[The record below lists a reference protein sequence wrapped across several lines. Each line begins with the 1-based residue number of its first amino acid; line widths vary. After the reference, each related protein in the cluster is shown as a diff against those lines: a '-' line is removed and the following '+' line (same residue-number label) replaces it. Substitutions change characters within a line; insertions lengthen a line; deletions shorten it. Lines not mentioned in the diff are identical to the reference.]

1 MARPLLSLCPLAG
14 LSAGSQA
21 CAEAICSLG
30 SLLHKGLFAF
40 IDFPCFFPPT
50 SLREDS
56 ERKKEGR
63 GKTRRSGCSQRQVC
77 RLAPHK
83 NTHLSTKGEAA
94 FFTLLWAVT
103 EAKQPSDRP

>member
-40 IDFPCFFPPT
+40 IDFPCFFPPHLIT
-50 SLREDS
+50 GKL
-56 ERKKEGR
+56 RKKERREG
-63 GKTRRSGCSQRQVC
+63 GNKALWMLTKTSLQTCS
-77 RLAPHK
+77 
-83 NTHLSTKGEAA
+83 S
-94 FFTLLWAVT
+94 
-103 EAKQPSDRP
+103 

>member
-30 SLLHKGLFAF
+30 SLCTRGFLPSLISHA
-40 IDFPCFFPPT
+40 FFPPT
-50 SLREDS
+50 SLRENS
-56 ERKKEGR
+56 ERKKVGR
-63 GKTRRSGCSQRQVC
+63 GETRHSGCSQRQVC

-103 EAKQPSDRP
+103 EAKQPSD